1 MQGTRASLRYAKAL
15 FETAKKQAAVNDVLQ
30 DLEALKN
37 IIGQKTEF
45 FNIIHNPTIKRNTKE
60 VLFLKIFKNK
70 IQDLTMQFLLLLL
83 KKGRESILQQVIHHY
98 IDLDMENRGV
108 LLAELISA
116 KPISEA
122 TKNAIKTK
130 ISATRKVQITEKI
143 DKSILGGFIINI
155 GDSQYDAS
163 VRKKINNVKRA
174 FKL

>member
-1 MQGTRASLRYAKAL
+1 M
-15 FETAKKQAAVNDVLQ
+15 
-30 DLEALKN
+30 
-37 IIGQKTEF
+37 
-45 FNIIHNPTIKRNTKE
+45 
-60 VLFLKIFKNK
+60 KIFKNK

-83 KKGRESILQQVIHHY
+83 KKGREAILQQVIYHY

-116 KPISEA
+116 KPISES
-122 TKNAIKTK
+122 TKSAIKTK
-130 ISATRKVQITEKI
+130 ISATRKVQLTEKI

>member
-1 MQGTRASLRYAKAL
+1 MKGTRASLRYAKAL
-15 FETAKKQAAVNDVLQ
+15 FETAKKQAVVNDVKQ
-30 DLEALKN
+30 DLELLN
-37 IIGQKTEF
+37 SIICQKTEF
-45 FNIIHNPTIKRNTKE
+45 FNLIHNPTIKRNTKE
-60 VLFLKIFKNK
+60 GLLLKIFKNK

-83 KKGRESILQQVIHHY
+83 KKGRESILQQVIDHY

-116 KPISEA
+116 KPISET
-122 TKNAIKTK
+122 TKSAIKTK
-130 ISATRKVQITEKI
+130 ISATRKVQLTEKI

>member
-1 MQGTRASLRYAKAL
+1 MKGTRASLRYAKAL
-15 FETAKKQAAVNDVLQ
+15 FETAKKQAVVNDVRQ
-30 DLEALKN
+30 DLELLN
-37 IIGQKTEF
+37 SIICQKTEF
-45 FNIIHNPTIKRNTKE
+45 FSIIHNPTIKRNTKE
-60 VLFLKIFKNK
+60 GLFLKIFKNK

-83 KKGRESILQQVIHHY
+83 KKGRESILQHVIYHY

-116 KPISEA
+116 KPISEE
-122 TKNAIKTK
+122 TKRAIKTK
-130 ISATRKVQITEKI
+130 ISATRKVQLTEKI

>member
-15 FETAKKQAAVNDVLQ
+15 YETAKTQAVVSDIYK
-30 DLEALKN
+30 DLELLKS
-37 IIGQKTEF
+37 IINEKTEF

-60 VLFLKIFKNK
+60 ILFSKIFKNRV
-70 IQDLTMQFLLLLL
+70 QDLTMEFLLLLL
-83 KKGRESILQQVIHHY
+83 KKGREAILLEVIHHY
-98 IDLDMENRGV
+98 IDLDMKNKGV

-116 KPISEA
+116 KPISEHI
-122 TKNAIKTK
+122 KNDIKNK
-130 ISATRKVQITEKI
+130 ISATSKVQLTEKI

>member
-15 FETAKKQAAVNDVLQ
+15 FETAKKQTAVNDVLK
-30 DLEALKN
+30 DLELLKS
-37 IIGQKTEF
+37 IINQKAEF
-45 FNIIHNPTIKRNTKE
+45 FDIIHNPTIKRNTKE
-60 VLFLKIFKNK
+60 ELFLKIFKNK
-70 IQDLTMQFLLLLL
+70 IQDLTVQFLLLLL
-83 KKGRESILQQVIHHY
+83 KKGRESILQQAIDHY
-98 IDLDMENRGV
+98 IDLEMENRGA
-108 LLAELISA
+108 LLAELISV

-130 ISATRKVQITEKI
+130 ISATRKVQLIEKI
-143 DKSILGGFIINI
+143 DESILGGFIINI